1 MWPRAATYWERWP
14 CCTGSPCHARCSSR
28 RPRPLRSTWCSNACS
43 RCRYRMAHWR
53 TCSGSDEDAMDNVE
67 SLLHGFTIAITLPHL
82 ALMLIRC
89 LLGILVGVLPGLGA
103 AYCVS
108 LLLPLPFGMPPVS
121 AIILLSSMY
130 WGALFGGS
138 VTSILFNIPGE
149 PSSVA
154 TTFDGYP
161 MARDGRPTTALA
173 TAFGSAAFGAL
184 VGVALITLLASWV
197 AKVEL
202 AFGPPEYFAVYF
214 LAFAS
219 FVGMGGSPPVK
230 TLVSLAIGFALAAVG
245 IDTVSG
251 SVRLTMGIDELVKGI
266 SFVVAVMGL
275 FGIGELLIAVEE
287 EFHVK
292 AISSKVEWRE
302 VFRTLIHLPR
312 YGWVLLR
319 SAAIGCWMG
328 ITPGGPT
335 AASFMSYGIAK
346 RLSSRRANFG
356 KGEPEGI
363 VAPETA
369 DHAAGTSALLPML
382 SLGIPGSATA
392 AVMMGGL
399 MIWGLNP
406 GPMLFIE
413 QKDFV
418 WGLIASMYL
427 GNVVAVILVLLTVP
441 VFAALMRVPFFIIA
455 PLIVIICT
463 VGAYSVANSYLDVVL
478 MMGFGILGYLFKKL
492 HYPLAPLVLAIVIG
506 DKAEDAFRQSM
517 LMSRG
522 SLSIFFGNTLVTTL
536 VLLGAA
542 LLVLPVIWRTIAR
555 MMPRSQ
561 VEP

>member
-1 MWPRAATYWERWP
+1 
-14 CCTGSPCHARCSSR
+14 
-28 RPRPLRSTWCSNACS
+28 
-43 RCRYRMAHWR
+43 
-53 TCSGSDEDAMDNVE
+53 MDNLE
-67 SLLHGFTIAITLPHL
+67 ALMHGFTIVLSVYHV
-82 ALMLIRC
+82 ALMLIGV

-103 AYCVS
+103 PNGVS
-108 LLLPLPFGMPPVS
+108 LLLPLTFGMQPVS

-184 VGVALITLLASWV
+184 VGVVLITLLASWV
-197 AKVEL
+197 ARAAL
-202 AFGPPEYFAVYF
+202 AFGPPEYFAVYL

-219 FVGMGGSPPVK
+219 FIGIGGSPPAK
-230 TLVSLAIGFALAAVG
+230 TLVSLAIGFAIAAIG

-251 SVRLTMGIDELVKGI
+251 SVRLTMGVDELVKGI
-266 SFVVAVMGL
+266 SFVIAVMGL
-275 FGIGELLIAVEE
+275 FGIGELLLAVEE
-287 EFHVK
+287 EVPVK
-292 AISSKVEWRE
+292 ALAARIEWGE
-302 VFRTLIHLPR
+302 AFRTVARLPR
-312 YGWVLLR
+312 HGWVLLR

-346 RLSSRRANFG
+346 RFSSRRENFG
-356 KGEPEGI
+356 RGEPEGVI
-363 VAPETA
+363 APETA

-427 GNVVAVILVLLTVP
+427 SNIVAVILVLLTVP
-441 VFAALMRVPFFIIA
+441 MFAALMRVPFFIIA
-455 PLIVIICT
+455 PLIFIVCA
-463 VGAYSVANSYLDVVL
+463 VGAYAVSNSFLDVVL
-478 MMGFGILGYLFKKL
+478 MMGFGVLGYLFKKL
-492 HYPLAPLVLAIVIG
+492 SYPIAPLVLATVIG
-506 DKAEDAFRQSM
+506 DKAEDAFRQAM
-517 LMSRG
+517 LMSKG
-522 SLSIFFGNTLVTTL
+522 SLGIFFSNMLVATLVTL
-536 VLLGAA
+536 SIL
-542 LLVLPVIWRTIAR
+542 LLVLPLASRLLGRRSRKTIV
-555 MMPRSQ
+555 
-561 VEP
+561 VE

>member
-1 MWPRAATYWERWP
+1 MEN
-14 CCTGSPCHARCSSR
+14 
-28 RPRPLRSTWCSNACS
+28 L
-43 RCRYRMAHWR
+43 
-53 TCSGSDEDAMDNVE
+53 E
-67 SLLHGFTIAITLPHL
+67 SLLHGFTIAVTVPHL
-82 ALMLIRC
+82 ALMVVGV

-103 AYCVS
+103 PNGVS
-108 LLLPLPFGMPPVS
+108 LLLPLTFGMQPVS

-184 VGVALITLLASWV
+184 VGVILITFLASWV
-197 AKVEL
+197 AQVAL
-202 AFGPPEYFAVYF
+202 AFGPAEYFAVYF

-219 FVGMGGSPPVK
+219 FVGMGGSAPIK
-230 TLVSLAIGFALAAVG
+230 TVVALAIGFAIAAIG

-251 SVRLTMGIDELVKGI
+251 SVRLTMGVDELVKGV

-287 EFHVK
+287 EFQARAV
-292 AISSKVEWRE
+292 SSKVEWRE
-302 VFRTLIHLPR
+302 VFRALGQLPR
-312 YGWVLLR
+312 HSVALLR

-346 RLSSRRANFG
+346 RFSRNGHRFG
-356 KGEPEGI
+356 TGEVEGI
-363 VAPETA
+363 IAPETA

-406 GPMLFIE
+406 GPMLFVD

-418 WGLIASMYL
+418 WGLIASMYV
-427 GNVVAVILVLLTVP
+427 GNIVAVVLVLLTVP
-441 VFAALMRVPFFIIA
+441 VFAALMRIPFVVIA
-455 PLIVIICT
+455 PLIVIICA
-463 VGAYSVANSYLDVVL
+463 VGAYSVSNSYLDVVL
-478 MMGFGILGYLFKKL
+478 MLGFGIVGYLFKKL
-492 HYPLAPLVLAIVIG
+492 YYPLAPLVLAIVIG

-517 LMSRG
+517 LMSKG
-522 SLSIFFGNTLVTTL
+522 SLGIFFENRLVTSL
-536 VLLGAA
+536 VVAGMA
-542 LLVLPVIWRTIAR
+542 LLLLPLALQILRLWRGPGEAAQEKAR
-555 MMPRSQ
+555 II
-561 VEP
+561 